1 MLDLP
6 IEGVIIAVALSLL
19 IGAAGGFV
27 YASLMGYRKKSK
39 SRTEKISR

>member
-6 IEGVIIAVALSLL
+6 IEGVVIAVALSLL

-27 YASLMGYRKKSK
+27 YAGIMGYRRKSK
-39 SRTEKISR
+39 SEISKPD

>member
-6 IEGVIIAVALSLL
+6 IEGVIIAVTLSLL

-27 YASLMGYRKKSK
+27 YAGIMGYRKRSK
-39 SRTEKISR
+39 PE

>member
-6 IEGVIIAVALSLL
+6 IQGVIIAVALSLL

-27 YASLMGYRKKSK
+27 YAGIMGYRRKSK
-39 SRTEKISR
+39 AETSKSD

>member
-1 MLDLP
+1 MFDLP

-27 YASLMGYRKKSK
+27 YAGIMGYRKRPKGTDSL
-39 SRTEKISR
+39 SR

>member
-27 YASLMGYRKKSK
+27 YAGIMGYRGRSK
-39 SRTEKISR
+39 PD

>member
-19 IGAAGGFV
+19 IGAAGGLV
-27 YASLMGYRKKSK
+27 YAGIMGYRKRTKSD
-39 SRTEKISR
+39 

>member
-27 YASLMGYRKKSK
+27 YAGLMGYRKKSK
-39 SRTEKISR
+39 TD